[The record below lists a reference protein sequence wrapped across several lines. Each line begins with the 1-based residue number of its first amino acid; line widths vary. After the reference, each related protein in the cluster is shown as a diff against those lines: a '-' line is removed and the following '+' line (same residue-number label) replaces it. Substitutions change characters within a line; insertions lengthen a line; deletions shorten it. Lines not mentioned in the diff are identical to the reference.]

1 MSGGHRLDRARR
13 LLALP
18 GGWLEAAP
26 GGYALRTG
34 RDRRARVML
43 TLDETEFRA
52 LAETPGLK
60 TRGGGGWTARAPTA
74 LPAPAPALAPGR
86 PGVTDGVRT
95 VMEAAGPTALKANL
109 TVSPVAWLA
118 GRADAD
124 GRPWLSRAEIAAA
137 EQLGLEAEAA
147 LRGPGL
153 TMRWDAPPRAR
164 SGGGARRHEPGDAA
178 LAAARRVEAALTACG
193 PARAM
198 VRAICIEA
206 TPLQAAEQTLGL
218 RRRTGKAMLKQG
230 LAALA
235 RHYRLA

>member
-1 MSGGHRLDRARR
+1 MSGGHRLERARR

-18 GGWLEAAP
+18 DGWLETAP
-26 GGYALRTG
+26 EGYALRTG

-52 LAETPGLK
+52 LAEAPGLK
-60 TRGGGGWTARAPTA
+60 TRAGGGWAARSPIA
-74 LPAPAPALAPGR
+74 LPGPSAAGR
-86 PGVTDGVRT
+86 PGVAEGART
-95 VMEAAGPTALKANL
+95 VMEADGPVLRRANL
-109 TVSPVAWLA
+109 TTSPVAWLA

-153 TMRWDAPPRAR
+153 TMRWDALPRAR
-164 SGGGARRHEPGDAA
+164 SSGGARRREPGDAA
-178 LAAARRVEAALTACG
+178 LAAARRMEAALAACG
-193 PARAM
+193 PGRAM

-206 TPLQAAEQTLGL
+206 TALQAAEQALGL

-235 RHYRLA
+235 RHYRLI